1 MSSLQAAHGGA
12 PKARYGGGQPPDKQE
27 LETAKPTLPAQP
39 EPRAAGKFFGSS
51 LQAAHGGAPKARYGG
66 GQPPDKQELETA
78 KPTLPAQPEPRAAG
92 KFFGILDASG
102 AWQTWRTDRHLG
114 MLRRP
119 RPILLVLFCLAP
131 VWCGEAPTAVPDP
144 YGLGERLALI
154 DWLKSNRCAIGDPQD
169 LDGLRRRY
177 REATAPSAPT
187 GAARRRDEE
196 YDRLA
201 RDLWVRFSKPTQA
214 DWTHDDLRRAIAD
227 AEATQAAR
235 DAEQQAWAQRR
246 EAELAR
252 KDATDPPR
260 PSRPAR
266 PKPSHWS
273 VSDQDQAPAPE
284 ETGTRE
290 SVQIAALDRTIKVI
304 PLPAPVRAGS
314 EATALV
320 AGREDEPIL
329 VISLAGR
336 EYAESVAKLLLATA
350 TERKRVGVQRAVALI
365 GHSDGQFLAAFTGD
379 SDTRSI
385 AGHLRH
391 HREWY
396 ATFGGTKRAAAID
409 LFILMGCNPQGH
421 NQEMEIRQGL
431 DYLPNRRVFTPE
443 GALTNGVV
451 ALPAILHL
459 LRPASDVRKRALF
472 KTDQLVNGKPVE
484 CLSVIG
490 GYDLAG
496 GDLERW
502 LVQPGRKPVRI
513 ER

>member
-1 MSSLQAAHGGA
+1 
-12 PKARYGGGQPPDKQE
+12 
-27 LETAKPTLPAQP
+27 
-39 EPRAAGKFFGSS
+39 
-51 LQAAHGGAPKARYGG
+51 
-66 GQPPDKQELETA
+66 
-78 KPTLPAQPEPRAAG
+78 
-92 KFFGILDASG
+92 
-102 AWQTWRTDRHLG
+102 
-114 MLRRP
+114 MLRGALL
-119 RPILLVLFCLAP
+119 LLVFLTLRA
-131 VWCGEAPTAVPDP
+131 GEAVPVVPDP

-154 DWLKSNRCAIGDPQD
+154 DWLKSNRRDVGDPQD
-169 LDGLRRRY
+169 LEGLRKRY
-177 REATAPSAPT
+177 REAIGPVAPVAP
-187 GAARRRDEE
+187 APARDAE

-246 EAELAR
+246 EQELAR
-252 KDATDPPR
+252 KDATEPER

-284 ETGTRE
+284 ETGTQE
-290 SVQIAALDRTIKVI
+290 SVRVAALDRSLKVI
-304 PLPAPVRAGS
+304 PLPAPVRSGS

-329 VISLAGR
+329 VISLAGKD
-336 EYAESVAKLLLATA
+336 YAQSVAKLLLATA

-379 SDTRSI
+379 ADTRSI
-385 AGHLRH
+385 AGHLRR
-391 HREWY
+391 HRDYY
-396 ATFGGTKRAAAID
+396 ATFGGTKPAAPID

-421 NQEMEIRQGL
+421 NQEMEIREGL
-431 DYLPNRRVFTPE
+431 SYLPHRRVFTPE

-472 KTDQLVNGKPVE
+472 KTDQLVGGKPVE

-496 GDLERW
+496 GDLEKW
-502 LVQPGRKPVRI
+502 LVQPGKRPVRI